1 MVFFGLVALC
11 LAMLVSILYAEFSE
25 LIVTWRA

>member
-1 MVFFGLVALC
+1 MIGPPMAFFGFVALC

-25 LIVTWRA
+25 LN